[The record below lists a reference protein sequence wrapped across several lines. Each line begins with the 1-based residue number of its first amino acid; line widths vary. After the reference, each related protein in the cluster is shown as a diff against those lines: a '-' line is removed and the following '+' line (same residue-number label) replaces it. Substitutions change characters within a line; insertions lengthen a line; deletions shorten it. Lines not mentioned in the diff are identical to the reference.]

1 MKKKVLF
8 EGTATALI
16 TPFKKDG
23 IDFKAFEKLLDF
35 QYVNGISAVVV
46 LGTTGEPATLTAE
59 EKEAII
65 TLAVRKLKG
74 KIPVIVGVGANNTA
88 QAIKNAREAERL
100 GADGL
105 LVVTPYYNKCTQDG
119 LVKHY
124 TAIANSTKLPII
136 AYNVPSRTGVNMLP
150 ETFAKLAEIDN
161 IVGIKEASGNMA
173 QIAKV
178 ASLVKGKA
186 AVYSGDDG
194 LTIPIMS
201 IGGKGVISVASN
213 VLPAFVSTMTRMWLD
228 GETTIAQDMQ
238 LSLLPLV
245 DALFEEVNPIPVKK
259 ACEILGLAKSVV
271 RPPLTPASKRTSIH
285 LQKEL
290 AKFVTI

>member
-16 TPFKKDG
+16 TPFAKNG
-23 IDFKAFEKLLDF
+23 IDFKALEKLLDF

-150 ETFAKLAEIDN
+150 ETFAKLAEINN

-178 ASLVKGKA
+178 ASLVKDKA
-186 AVYSGDDG
+186 TLYSGDDG
-194 LTIPIMS
+194 ITIPIMS
-201 IGGKGVISVASN
+201 VGGKGVISVASN
-213 VLPAFVSTMTRMWLD
+213 VVPAQVVAMTTAFLKGDYRLARD
-228 GETTIAQDMQ
+228 KQ
-238 LSLLPLV
+238 LEMLPLV
-245 DALFEEVNPIPVKK
+245 DALFAEVNPIPVKK
-259 ACEILGLAKSVV
+259 ACELLGLANGQL
-271 RPPLTPASKRTSIH
+271 RLPLTTATKKTTEK
-285 LQKEL
+285 LKKEL
-290 AKFVTI
+290 AKYV